1 MTFRDDLRTRAA
13 RSGVPIRLA
22 LPEASD
28 DRVRRAADQVRS
40 LRIADPL
47 LIGRGGIDPAA
58 DERLPAV
65 ADHLR
70 ARRPAAVRDAV
81 HALDL
86 AADPLRFAAALVA
99 LGQADACIGGADY
112 TTAQVIRAAL
122 WAIGMGPR
130 TVAVTAAMYLALP
143 DGRLFTFTDIAV
155 IPMPTPEQLASA
167 AIAAAH
173 DRRALIGDEPMV
185 AFLSYST
192 KGSAAG
198 PDIDRVRAA
207 LDLFRR
213 AEPGIPADGELQLDA
228 AVMPAIGAAK
238 APGSPV
244 AGRANVLVFPSLDA
258 GNIGYKL
265 TERFAGA
272 TATGPLLQGLARP
285 MSDLS
290 RGATPDDIVDV
301 AAMLALQARA
311 QPQSREDGSHGV

>member
-1 MTFRDDLRTRAA
+1 MTFRETLRARAA
-13 RSGVPIRLA
+13 ASGPPIRLA

-28 DRVRRAADQVRS
+28 ERVRRAAEMMRA

-58 DERLPAV
+58 DERLPVLAEQ
-65 ADHLR
+65 LR
-70 ARRPAAVRDAV
+70 TRRPQDVRDGV

-86 AADPLRFAAALVA
+86 AADPLRFAAGLVA
-99 LGQADACIGGADY
+99 LGDADACVGGADY

-122 WAIGMGPR
+122 WVIGMRRG
-130 TVAVTAAMYLALP
+130 TAAVTAAMYLALP

-155 IPMPTPEQLASA
+155 IPVPTPEQLASA
-167 AIAAAH
+167 AIAAAR
-173 DRRALIGDEPMV
+173 DRRALIGDEPVV

-198 PDIDRVRAA
+198 PEIDRVRAA
-207 LDLFRR
+207 VALFHR
-213 AEPGIPADGELQLDA
+213 AAPGIPADGELQLDA
-228 AVMPAIGAAK
+228 AVVPAIGAAK

-265 TERFAGA
+265 TERLAGA

-311 QPQSREDGSHGV
+311 QPQSPEDGRHGT